1 MLLTSVFSPSRSYRL
16 NGLVILPEEDMNA
29 VDLGKAKEGAV
40 VADGFLRH
48 VWLLFSALG
57 GVPRRTSWLS
67 NAQSVRRVS
76 PIK

>member
-48 VWLLFSALG
+48 DTDSSLVL
-57 GVPRRTSWLS
+57 
-67 NAQSVRRVS
+67 
-76 PIK
+76 